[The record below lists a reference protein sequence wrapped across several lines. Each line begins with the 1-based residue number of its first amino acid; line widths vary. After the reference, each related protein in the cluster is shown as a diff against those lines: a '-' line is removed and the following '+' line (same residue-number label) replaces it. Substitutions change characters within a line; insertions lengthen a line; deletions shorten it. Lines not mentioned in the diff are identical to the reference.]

1 MAQAILTLI
10 PSYVQVVV
18 DNSAGTAT
26 VQVWNSSTS
35 AWDTVQTLTIS
46 SEEFSFAK
54 LLTAASG
61 LTVSGG
67 NATAPAFNAS
77 QSVNSVAGT
86 TAGTIYWTM
95 PFQGTAY
102 KKCIVYLSG
111 YENDTT
117 TAQTITFPT
126 AFTDTPYIAA
136 NTASVPGVSVSTTAL
151 SINPD
156 STSTYTGWIVV
167 EGF

>member
-18 DNSAGTAT
+18 DNTVGTAT

-46 SEEFSFAK
+46 SEQFSFAK
-54 LLTAASG
+54 LLTAP
-61 LTVSGG
+61 T
-67 NATAPAFNAS
+67 FNAS

-111 YENDTT
+111 YENNTT